1 MRLDDPRLLG
11 LFYWDFPALV
21 SFRTDFLEG
30 QCIGGDTVGSEI
42 RYSNIPCVGQ
52 RHSAVHLGMLLVA
65 QAGPKTKEC
74 EQRWEKVA
82 VCNSEH
88 LVLSLNAIGGIP

>member
-1 MRLDDPRLLG
+1 M
-11 LFYWDFPALV
+11 
-21 SFRTDFLEG
+21 
-30 QCIGGDTVGSEI
+30 
-42 RYSNIPCVGQ
+42 PC
-52 RHSAVHLGMLLVA
+52 AVHLGMLLVA

-82 VCNSEH
+82 VCNNEH

>member
-1 MRLDDPRLLG
+1 MILGSWDSFIGTFQLWPASALTLWKVNVSVGIQLDPKSDT
-11 LFYWDFPALV
+11 AI
-21 SFRTDFLEG
+21 FL
-30 QCIGGDTVGSEI
+30 
-42 RYSNIPCVGQ
+42 RVGQ